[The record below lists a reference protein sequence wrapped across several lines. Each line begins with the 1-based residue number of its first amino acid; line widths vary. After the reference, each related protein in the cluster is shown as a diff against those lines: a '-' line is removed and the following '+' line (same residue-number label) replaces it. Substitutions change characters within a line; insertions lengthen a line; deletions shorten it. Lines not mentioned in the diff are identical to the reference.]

1 MSWLNE
7 AEVVMPEEKRQRQFE
22 ARYAAWKRERAER
35 VAVIEVEHNGVV
47 YQGDED
53 SQTRLAR
60 AIVALPDDKTTTLW
74 IAKDNSEHYLT
85 RPELQAILQAAG
97 RRQSEIWNE
106 GRPAL

>member
-7 AEVVMPEEKRQRQFE
+7 AEVVTPAQKRRQQFE
-22 ARYAAWKRERAER
+22 ARYAAWKRERAAR
-35 VAVIEVEHNGVV
+35 VAEIEVEHRGVI
-47 YQGDED
+47 YQGDEE

-60 AIVALPDDKTTTLW
+60 AIVALPDDKATTLW

-85 RPELQAILQAAG
+85 RPELQEILQAAG